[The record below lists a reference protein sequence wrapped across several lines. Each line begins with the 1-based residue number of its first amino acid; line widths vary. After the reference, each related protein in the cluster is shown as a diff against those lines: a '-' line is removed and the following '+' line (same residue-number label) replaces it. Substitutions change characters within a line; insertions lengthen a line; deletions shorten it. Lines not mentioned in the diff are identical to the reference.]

1 MLLKTPSGWEI
12 PDREATPESAYLG
25 RRKLLKT
32 MGFLGM
38 QALSAQAFGAIAP
51 DLYPAKQASKYTLDR
66 PVTPEF
72 AGTGYNNFYEF
83 TLDKPRV
90 KDLVEGFQ
98 IEPWKVEVKG
108 LVNNPKTYDIDELV
122 RKFPLEERLYRFRCV
137 ETWAMAVPWTG
148 FPLASLVKAADPK
161 SNAKYIRMVTVMRP
175 DQMPGIKSQPHYPW
189 PYFEALTIEEATNE
203 LALMVTGIYGKPLP
217 KQNGA
222 PIRLITPWKYG
233 LKSIKS
239 IVEIEFTSK
248 RPPTL
253 WNKVGGD
260 EYGWYSNV
268 NPKRPHP
275 RWSQATD
282 KLIPTGEE
290 RPTLMYN
297 GYEEYVASLY
307 TGKEF

>member
-1 MLLKTPSGWEI
+1 MNK
-12 PDREATPESAYLG
+12 
-25 RRKLLKT
+25 
-32 MGFLGM
+32 
-38 QALSAQAFGAIAP
+38 
-51 DLYPAKQASKYTLDR
+51 
-66 PVTPEF
+66 
-72 AGTGYNNFYEF
+72 
-83 TLDKPRV
+83 
-90 KDLVEGFQ
+90 
-98 IEPWKVEVKG
+98 
-108 LVNNPKTYDIDELV
+108 PKTYDIDDLV
-122 RKFPLEERLYRFRCV
+122 RRFPLEERLYRFRCV
-137 ETWAMAVPWTG
+137 ETWAMAAPWTG
-148 FPLASLVKAADPK
+148 FPMADLVKEVEPK
-161 SNAKYIRMVTVMRP
+161 SDAKYIRMVTVMRP

-189 PYFEALTIEEATNE
+189 PYFEALTLEEATNE
-203 LALMVTGIYGKPLP
+203 LTLLVTGMYGKPLP

-233 LKSIKS
+233 LKCIKS

-253 WNKVGGD
+253 WNKIGAS

-282 KLIPTGEE
+282 RLIPSGEE

-297 GYEEYVASLY
+297 GYEEYVGSMY